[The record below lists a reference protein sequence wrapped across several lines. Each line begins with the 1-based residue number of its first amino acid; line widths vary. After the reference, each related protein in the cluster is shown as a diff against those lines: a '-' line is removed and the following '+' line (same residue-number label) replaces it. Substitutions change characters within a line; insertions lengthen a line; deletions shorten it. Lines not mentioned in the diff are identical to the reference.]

1 MTVKRVTPQQLSREL
16 AVPGQAIRKY
26 LRTHHADGH
35 SDYERWQLDEVIA
48 NAVRAYFSSGP
59 DPHPTDSLADW
70 SSWVPFFDAAKV
82 APTAPGVYMF
92 RARTT
97 SEVVYVGMAGE
108 RSGKGLQGR
117 LDIYLRGRGAVS
129 GFGEAA
135 LDRALSDVAWVTSR
149 LELLGK
155 SEGARTKEWAKAAIE
170 RADVEVRWSISGD
183 AALARALESRVL
195 RSLDAEPLWNRQRP
209 NNTDFEEP

>member
-1 MTVKRVTPQQLSREL
+1 MIARMVTPQELSREL

-35 SDYERWQLDEVIA
+35 SDYERWQLDD
-48 NAVRAYFSSGP
+48 VRADEVRASFACGP
-59 DPHPTDSLADW
+59 ESHPTDSLADW
-70 SSWVPFFDAAKV
+70 SPWAPFFEAAKV
-82 APTAPGVYMF
+82 APTVPGVYMF

-97 SEVVYVGMAGE
+97 AEVVYVGMAGE
-108 RSGKGLQGR
+108 RSGKGLRGR
-117 LDIYLRGRGAVS
+117 LDIYVRGRGAVS

-135 LDRALSDVAWVTSR
+135 LDRALSDVAWVTRR
-149 LELLGK
+149 LELLSK

-170 RADVEVRWSISGD
+170 RADVEVRWSISRD

-195 RSLDAEPLWNRQRP
+195 RSLGAEPLWNRQRP
-209 NNTDFEEP
+209 KNTDFEEL